1 MAGDGGIRWLTA
13 ILVVM
18 LLALQYRLWV
28 ADGGVREV
36 WQLRKQ
42 LAAQV
47 EENRH
52 LEERNAALAAEVEDL
67 KSGLAEVEERARSDL
82 GMLRE
87 GETFYQVVDARAA
100 RDDEAGDK

>member
-13 ILVVM
+13 ILVAI

-47 EENRH
+47 EENRR

-87 GETFYQVVDARAA
+87 GETFYQIVDARAA